1 MNDIDPVLQQ
11 RLNKYPEHV
20 RLELE
25 EYYAKE
31 TPEAKT
37 HRLEIEKIKADA
49 VKSQRTW
56 EAKKREF
63 RAKYGR
69 SGMLERDDFCA
80 PNDWTPHSPSYWTI
94 KELKNRLKWLKK
106 QRGTLLGKPKK
117 VKELAEN
124 TRKIRKYTW
133 ELFRRYGAKR
143 LARELKE
150 KNRLRRYWRA
160 MDKRK
165 AQKALTDKWF
175 EARKQKRLARKALE
189 QQGPQETTKTSE
201 AYGTSA

>member
-1 MNDIDPVLQQ
+1 MNLD
-11 RLNKYPEHV
+11 KYPEHV
-20 RLELE
+20 RSELE
-25 EYYAKE
+25 AYYAKE
-31 TPEAKT
+31 SPEAKK
-37 HRLEIEKIKADA
+37 HRLEIEKVKADA
-49 VKSQRTW
+49 VKSQRAW
-56 EAKKREF
+56 EAEKREF
-63 RAKYGR
+63 REKYGR

-80 PNDWTPHSPSYWTI
+80 PNNWTPYRPSYWTI
-94 KELKNRLKWLKK
+94 KELKNRLKWLKD
-106 QRGTLLGKPKK
+106 QRGTLLGKPEK

-124 TRKIRKYTW
+124 TRKIRKYTL

-165 AQKALTDKWF
+165 ARKVLTDKWF

-201 AYGTSA
+201 AHGTSA